1 VQVKNLHHDELWCRF
16 LTCTTGKWKGADM
29 AKALIGIDEFVA
41 RVRAFEQG
49 VITRDGVLDLC
60 SSVEIRDASLA
71 SYIHFDDHF
80 YTRNMIYRDELFEVM
95 TICWQP
101 GQKTAVH
108 THNGQLCWMIPQS
121 GNLGVVDYKW
131 LGCDHPEN
139 QNVVD
144 IDCLAG
150 SDHTKLEAIRRI
162 EACAGGTVLTADKL
176 QTIHR
181 LYNLSERTERA
192 ISIHI
197 YSRPI
202 DSCVAFDME
211 NNRCYR
217 RQLAYFSKFGRLMPK
232 PASEAPAPRLT
243 QIASVY
249 ERDAR

>member
-1 VQVKNLHHDELWCRF
+1 MTSKH
-16 LTCTTGKWKGADM
+16 
-29 AKALIGIDEFVA
+29 LISIDDFVERLRSFERGI
-41 RVRAFEQG
+41 
-49 VITRDGVLDLC
+49 ITRDGVLDFC
-60 SSVEIRDASLA
+60 ASVQITDSSLDPYVF
-71 SYIHFDDHF
+71 FDDKF
-80 YTRNMIYRDELFEVM
+80 YTRNLVYRDDLFEVM

-108 THNGQLCWMIPQS
+108 THNGQLCWMILQS

-131 LGCDHPEN
+131 MGCDHPEY

-150 SDHTKLEAIRRI
+150 SEHTKLEVIREI
-162 EACAGGTVLTADKL
+162 EACAGGPVLTADKL

-192 ISIHI
+192 VSIHV

-211 NNRCYR
+211 NQRCYR
-217 RQLAYFSKFGRLMPK
+217 RELAYFSKYGEAMPK
-232 PASEAPAPRLT
+232 EEPATVSATTLV
-243 QIASVY
+243 QIT
-249 ERDAR
+249 R

>member
-1 VQVKNLHHDELWCRF
+1 
-16 LTCTTGKWKGADM
+16 M
-29 AKALIGIDEFVA
+29 ARHLISVDDLITSL
-41 RVRAFEQG
+41 RSFEQD
-49 VITRDGVLDLC
+49 VITRDDILEYC
-60 SSVEIRDASLA
+60 ESVQISDASLEP
-71 SYIHFDDHF
+71 YVFFDEKF
-80 YTRNMIYRDELFEVM
+80 YTRNMIYRDDLFEVM

-108 THNGQLCWMIPQS
+108 THNGQLCWMIPHR

-139 QNVVD
+139 QNVVG

-150 SDHTKLEAIRRI
+150 SDHTKLEIVREI

-181 LYNLSERTERA
+181 LYNFDEPA

-211 NNRCYR
+211 KQHCYR
-217 RQLAYFSKFGRLMPK
+217 RQLSYFSKFGQIVPK
-232 PASEAPAPRLT
+232 DSAHISTTSNLVT
-243 QIASVY
+243 IS
-249 ERDAR
+249 AR

>member
-1 VQVKNLHHDELWCRF
+1 
-16 LTCTTGKWKGADM
+16 M
-29 AKALIGIDEFVA
+29 AKQLISIDDFIA
-41 RVRAFEQG
+41 KLRSFEQG
-49 VITRDGVLDLC
+49 IITRDAILDFC
-60 SSVEIRDASLA
+60 ESTQISDASLA
-71 SYIHFDDHF
+71 PYVFFDDKF
-80 YTRNMIYRDELFEVM
+80 YTRNMIYRDDLFEVM

-108 THNGQLCWMIPQS
+108 THNGQLCWMIPQR

-139 QNVVD
+139 QNVVG

-150 SDHTKLEAIRRI
+150 SEHTKLEVVREI

-181 LYNLSERTERA
+181 LYNFNESA
-192 ISIHI
+192 VSIHI

-211 NNRCYR
+211 QQHCYR
-217 RQLAYFSKFGRLMPK
+217 RQLAYFSKYGKVIPK
-232 PASEAPAPRLT
+232 DEPVIAGAPNLVSITTR
-243 QIASVY
+243 
-249 ERDAR
+249 